1 MTDAMYANY
10 QEGVGDGRHLKEVV
24 RNAVEERVRS
34 LPVVLDE
41 CADDP
46 IEVAAISFGMRNG
59 VVIREL
65 MNRGR
70 LYANGKYALVEE
82 KDRWLDRWI
91 KRHRKEEALSTPV
104 MAFVTFATQEGYER
118 CAKRLFA
125 AEQKRPAN
133 R

>member
-65 MNRGR
+65 IKRGS
-70 LYANGKYALVEE
+70 LYANGRLKHVDDM
-82 KDRWLDRWI
+82 DRWLEKWI
-91 KRHRKEEALSTPV
+91 RANRQQEALSTPV
-104 MAFVTFATQEGYER
+104 AAFVTFATQEGYER